1 MKKCC
6 LVLVLAASVAAPR
19 AIAAKAGQSTIL
31 ERILVR
37 VNGEVFTQSQ
47 LTDRQ
52 ISALREDNRQVADPK
67 ALEDDATLRNA
78 LNEITPRIL
87 VQAVDELLLVQRAR
101 ELNAQFTDADFKDA
115 LDSIKKDNH
124 LDDKAFDKALADE
137 GMTLDELRTNL
148 ERAALIRAVQN
159 EEIYPHMTVTEEE
172 LRQYYAAHNDEFMT
186 PATVTLRELLVTVPN
201 RTQSGQS
208 LFSVGDDNAARTK
221 IAALRDRAV
230 KGEDFEKLV
239 REASEAPTKD
249 QGGLIGPVK
258 TDDLNPALKDVLDK
272 MKPGDVSQPIR
283 VPTGYQILK
292 LEARDAPTLQPFADV
307 HDQIE
312 QHVRSAR
319 LGGETEK
326 LLTRLRQQ
334 AVIEWK
340 DQTFKDAYEKELA
353 KETADAAA
361 AAAAPVNVAAK

>member
-6 LVLVLAASVAAPR
+6 LALVLAALVAAPR
-19 AIAAKAGQSTIL
+19 AIAAEAGQSSIL

-47 LTDRQ
+47 LTERQ
-52 ISALREDNRQVADPK
+52 INSLRQDNRQVADPK
-67 ALEDDATLRNA
+67 ALEDDATLRTA
-78 LNEITPRIL
+78 LNQITPRIL

-101 ELNAQFTDADFKDA
+101 ELNAQFTDADFKAA
-115 LDSIKKDNH
+115 LDSIKKDNK
-124 LDDKAFDKALADE
+124 LDDASFAKALADE
-137 GMTLDELRTNL
+137 GITLDELRTNL

-186 PATVTLRELLVTVPN
+186 PATVTLRELLVSVPN
-201 RTQSGQS
+201 STQNGQS
-208 LFSVGDDNAARTK
+208 LFSVGDDNAARAK
-221 IAALRDRAV
+221 VQALRDRAV

-258 TDDLNPALKDVLDK
+258 IEDLNPALKDVLDK
-272 MKPGDVSQPIR
+272 MQPGDVSEAIR
-283 VPTGYQILK
+283 VPTGYQLLK
-292 LEARDAPTLQPFADV
+292 LEARNEPTLQPFTEV

-340 DQTFKDAYEKELA
+340 DQAFKDAYEKELA

-361 AAAAPVNVAAK
+361 AAAAPVNTAAK